1 MKKSNSG
8 FFQAVYN
15 VVEHIPVGKVTTYG
29 DIAKAL
35 GCPHASQA
43 VGFALHANPK
53 PFIIPCHRVVNR
65 FGELSKAFAFDGIQM
80 QAKLL
85 MDENV
90 EVSEDYKVDLDKY
103 RWIPQ

>member
-1 MKKSNSG
+1 MKKTNSG
-8 FFQAVYN
+8 FFEAVYKIL
-15 VVEHIPVGKVTTYG
+15 ECIPKGKVTTYG

-43 VGFALHANPK
+43 VGFALHSNPK
-53 PFIIPCHRVVNR
+53 PFILPCHRVVNR
-65 FGELSKAFAFDGIQM
+65 FGELAKSFAFGEIEM
-80 QAKLL
+80 QAQLL
-85 MDENV
+85 REENV